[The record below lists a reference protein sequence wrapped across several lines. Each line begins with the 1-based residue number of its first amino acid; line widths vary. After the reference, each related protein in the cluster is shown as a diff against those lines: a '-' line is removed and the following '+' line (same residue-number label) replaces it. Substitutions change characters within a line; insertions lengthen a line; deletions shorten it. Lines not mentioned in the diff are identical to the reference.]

1 MLNWAQFCRWA
12 HILDTWVRSLIFSEV
27 NVAQHE
33 LQPFIEGLMTWMN
46 DITAAI
52 LSDFPNSWICRS
64 IITYL
69 SRGEVSISQIG
80 GSGSGKKAHR
90 RQSGFEKAAHQFTSN
105 INAVSPPRPLHL
117 SQLQLSLRRQ
127 ILNTQILCLDFQ
139 RISTI
144 SLNHEDRVIG
154 SI

>member
-1 MLNWAQFCRWA
+1 
-12 HILDTWVRSLIFSEV
+12 
-27 NVAQHE
+27 
-33 LQPFIEGLMTWMN
+33 MN

-144 SLNHEDRVIG
+144 SLNHEDRVNLTLQSNLEHSQLNSQSLG
-154 SI
+154 HGLGRAGCFFESLV

>member
-1 MLNWAQFCRWA
+1 
-12 HILDTWVRSLIFSEV
+12 
-27 NVAQHE
+27 
-33 LQPFIEGLMTWMN
+33 MN
-46 DITAAI
+46 GITAAI

-139 RISTI
+139 GISTI
-144 SLNHEDRVIG
+144 SLNHEDRVNLTLQSNLEHSQLNSQSLVHG
-154 SI
+154 LGRAGCFFESLV